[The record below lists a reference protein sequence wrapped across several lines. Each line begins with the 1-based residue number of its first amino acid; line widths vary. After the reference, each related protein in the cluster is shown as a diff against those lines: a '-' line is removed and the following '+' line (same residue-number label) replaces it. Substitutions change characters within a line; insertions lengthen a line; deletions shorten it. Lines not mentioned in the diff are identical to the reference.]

1 MSEESYTFCDGISA
15 TKASLSPDTEQS
27 VHKIGPKLRK
37 KVTTACDNCKQKKA
51 KVSRIHVARAMTL
64 DEASLILISE
74 HANSVMESDHVL
86 NVARSYAAV
95 LMMLQKIVA
104 FEVPRNVELS
114 ISNRRIDL
122 YAVL

>member
-1 MSEESYTFCDGISA
+1 MSEESDTFREGISA

-27 VHKIGPKLRK
+27 VHKTGPKLRK
-37 KVTTACDNCKQKKA
+37 KVTTACDNCKQNKA
-51 KVSRIHVARAMTL
+51 KVCRTHVARVRTL
-64 DEASLILISE
+64 DEAGLILMSE
-74 HANSVMESDHVL
+74 HANSVTESDHVL

-104 FEVPRNVELS
+104 FEVPRNVGLS
-114 ISNRRIDL
+114 ISNRRIGL